1 MAIDKILEK
10 NAQKQFPLEFHEV
23 IFSMRMLA
31 DKYNYFQFQLS

>member
-23 IFSMRMLA
+23 IFSMLA
-31 DKYNYFQFQLS
+31 DKYNYFQFQIP